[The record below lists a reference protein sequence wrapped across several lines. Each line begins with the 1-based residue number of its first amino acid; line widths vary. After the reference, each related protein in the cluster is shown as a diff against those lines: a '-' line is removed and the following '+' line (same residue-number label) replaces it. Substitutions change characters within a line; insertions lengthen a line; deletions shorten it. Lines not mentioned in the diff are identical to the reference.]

1 MWNINENTIRVTE
14 YDVLGELP
22 DPFLFD
28 DGGRV
33 RTKEDWEKRRAEIYK
48 TAVELQYGEI
58 PPEPEVLK
66 VETAYAGGKG
76 GANSYRITAGTRGKT
91 LTFMMKLFLPKTGDK
106 FPVIVSG
113 DMCFNYC
120 FNEEYRAAMLDNGIA
135 FAVFDRTSLAD
146 DKRTDP
152 THTGPIFDVYP
163 DLDFGSVAAWA
174 WGYSRCVDALLT
186 TGLIDENCIVFTGHS
201 RGAKT
206 AMLAGVLDKRAAIV
220 NPNETNAG
228 SCACYRIHMKAECE
242 DGVVRRSEQLSDLAV
257 NYPGWIGSGMQEYK
271 DRENDLPFDCHFLK
285 ALVAPR
291 VLFVSEAASDLWGNP
306 IGSWETSGAAKE
318 VYKFLGAEDN
328 ICWYFRNGFHYHKP
342 EDILQLVNVIKHFR
356 GEEELNDKYFK
367 QPFKEP
373 ELIFDWKCP
382 EK

>member
-120 FNEEYRAAMLDNGIA
+120 FNEEYTALRLQMISGPILPIPDRYLMYILILISALWRLGRGAIRAAWTLC
-135 FAVFDRTSLAD
+135 LQ
-146 DKRTDP
+146 
-152 THTGPIFDVYP
+152 P
-163 DLDFGSVAAWA
+163 DL
-174 WGYSRCVDALLT
+174 
-186 TGLIDENCIVFTGHS
+186 
-201 RGAKT
+201 
-206 AMLAGVLDKRAAIV
+206 
-220 NPNETNAG
+220 
-228 SCACYRIHMKAECE
+228 
-242 DGVVRRSEQLSDLAV
+242 
-257 NYPGWIGSGMQEYK
+257 
-271 DRENDLPFDCHFLK
+271 
-285 ALVAPR
+285 
-291 VLFVSEAASDLWGNP
+291 
-306 IGSWETSGAAKE
+306 
-318 VYKFLGAEDN
+318 
-328 ICWYFRNGFHYHKP
+328 
-342 EDILQLVNVIKHFR
+342 
-356 GEEELNDKYFK
+356 
-367 QPFKEP
+367 
-373 ELIFDWKCP
+373 
-382 EK
+382 